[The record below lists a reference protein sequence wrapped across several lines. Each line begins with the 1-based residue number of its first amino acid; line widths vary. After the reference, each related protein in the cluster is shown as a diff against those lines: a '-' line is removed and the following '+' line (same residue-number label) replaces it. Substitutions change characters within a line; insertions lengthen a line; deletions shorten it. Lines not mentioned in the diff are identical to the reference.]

1 MLAEEDL
8 ITVREVGVAGPVCGA
23 CLAELLEQVRT
34 VGGVTN
40 AAADLGSAG
49 TALLVLGG
57 PAQVSA
63 SELGVAVARAGF
75 SLTPARRSRNRGR
88 YREPLLAAG
97 AAGDRDRSDVG
108 GVR

>member
-1 MLAEEDL
+1 MAVSEF
-8 ITVREVGVAGPVCGA
+8 GVTGPVCGA

-49 TALLVLGG
+49 TALLVLRG
-57 PAQVSA
+57 PADVSTP
-63 SELGVAVARAGF
+63 ELGAAVTRAGF
-75 SLTPARRSRNRGR
+75 ALTPARRARRRGR
-88 YREPLLAAG
+88 YRESLLAAG
-97 AAGDRDRSDVG
+97 AVRDRDRNDVG

>member
-1 MLAEEDL
+1 MAVSEF
-8 ITVREVGVAGPVCGA
+8 GVTGPVCGV

-34 VGGVTN
+34 IGGVTN

-49 TALLVLGG
+49 TALLVLRG
-57 PAQVSA
+57 PAQVST
-63 SELGVAVARAGF
+63 SELGGAVARAGF
-75 SLTPARRSRNRGR
+75 ALTPARRARSRPR

-97 AAGDRDRSDVG
+97 AAGDRDGNDVG

>member
-1 MLAEEDL
+1 MSVSEF
-8 ITVREVGVAGPVCGA
+8 GVAGPVCGA

-49 TALLVLGG
+49 TALLVLRG
-57 PAQVSA
+57 PAQVST
-63 SELGVAVARAGF
+63 SELGMAVARAGF
-75 SLTPARRSRNRGR
+75 SLTPARRARSRGR
-88 YREPLLAAG
+88 YRGPLLAGG
-97 AAGDRDRSDVG
+97 AAADRDSSNVG